1 MTGKRDRDKRHQPRG
16 NQRRQKE
23 IARGVQ
29 NLRAIGEYK
38 GEIDVSGGLLGHPG
52 EGRQDDLL
60 WLALDDFEHG
70 DSFDPL
76 FGDQAAKDRR
86 LEDTEPDVEP
96 DRDHDDAQHERDAPA
111 PDEELVARDRA
122 EYEHRQIRQQ

>member
-1 MTGKRDRDKRHQPRG
+1 KDPGPHHRVQHREIDKAEYPGRDRTDQIDALAAEPVRQMPGERDRDKRYQPRG

-52 EGRQDDLL
+52 EGRQMICFGWRLITSSTGTGSIRSS
-60 WLALDDFEHG
+60 ATRRRHTV
-70 DSFDPL
+70 DS
-76 FGDQAAKDRR
+76 R
-86 LEDTEPDVEP
+86 V
-96 DRDHDDAQHERDAPA
+96 
-111 PDEELVARDRA
+111 
-122 EYEHRQIRQQ
+122 